1 MGGGE
6 SDMCLLGKNGQSTRK
21 EILQAPYLSP
31 WTYQGK
37 RAKRKKKRKR
47 KQRFICKEKKKKK
60 NTSIAYSLVLTQN
73 FAFE

>member
-6 SDMCLLGKNGQSTRK
+6 SDMCLLGKKGQSTRN

-37 RAKRKKKRKR
+37 RAKRKKKKGKESNVSFVRKKKR
-47 KQRFICKEKKKKK
+47 K
-60 NTSIAYSLVLTQN
+60 NLLT
-73 FAFE
+73 